1 MTFSAGPPAGLT
13 KAAIEQA
20 VEGAPSRATRGSGT
34 SREAELLR
42 LLQTAHPLAVRTQ
55 EGRLPGLTLMQLNLV
70 KQLIKRS
77 SGDGGGRSVPSPA
90 TRRSKKAVAG
100 SIDGAGPA
108 AGITDNNGKA
118 KKKAAVKKPEK
129 KTAGKEK
136 KSRIQKAG
144 AEAVAPA
151 TAAAAER
158 QHFCYVLFQPGREY
172 QGYATGRST
181 YVGYTIDPARR
192 LRQHNGLLAGGAKGT
207 SGGRGSWRFLFIVAV
222 PEPEGATAAVGTAM
236 DLPPLSPFGRHEGL
250 SLEWHLKARGRRK
263 KGSSG
268 GKASKTAALPTGMRP
283 ATPAPVAHRILRLR
297 ATLELP
303 KFGSFARRFVVYAA
317 PDHAGEVEAALLGLP
332 CSVLP
337 LAVLGLPD

>member
-1 MTFSAGPPAGLT
+1 M
-13 KAAIEQA
+13 IEQA
-20 VEGAPSRATRGSGT
+20 VEGAPSRVRRGSGT

-42 LLQTAHPLAVRTQ
+42 LLQAAHPAAVRTQ

-77 SGDGGGRSVPSPA
+77 GGGGGGGGVSSSSN
-90 TRRSKKAVAG
+90 RRPPKAVSA
-100 SIDGAGPA
+100 SIGGVGPA
-108 AGITDNNGKA
+108 ASITDDIGKA

-136 KSRIQKAG
+136 KSKIQKAG

-151 TAAAAER
+151 TAAEQ

-172 QGYATGRST
+172 QGYVSGRST

-207 SGGRGSWRFLFIVAV
+207 SGGRGCWRFLFIVAV
-222 PEPEGATAAVGTAM
+222 PEPEATAVDTAM
-236 DLPPLSPFGRHEGL
+236 NPPLLPPFGKHEGL

-263 KGSSG
+263 KGVSAS

-283 ATPAPVAHRILRLR
+283 STPAPVAHRILRLR

-303 KFGSFARRFVVYAA
+303 KFGSFAQRFVVYAA

>member
-1 MTFSAGPPAGLT
+1 M
-13 KAAIEQA
+13 
-20 VEGAPSRATRGSGT
+20 
-34 SREAELLR
+34 
-42 LLQTAHPLAVRTQ
+42 
-55 EGRLPGLTLMQLNLV
+55 
-70 KQLIKRS
+70 
-77 SGDGGGRSVPSPA
+77 
-90 TRRSKKAVAG
+90 
-100 SIDGAGPA
+100 
-108 AGITDNNGKA
+108 
-118 KKKAAVKKPEK
+118 
-129 KTAGKEK
+129 
-136 KSRIQKAG
+136 
-144 AEAVAPA
+144 
-151 TAAAAER
+151 
-158 QHFCYVLFQPGREY
+158 LFQPGREY
-172 QGYATGRST
+172 QGYVTGRST

-207 SGGRGSWRFLFIVAV
+207 SGGRGNWRFLFIVAV
-222 PEPEGATAAVGTAM
+222 PEPEGPPTAAVGAAM
-236 DLPPLSPFGRHEGL
+236 DLPLLSPFGRHEGL

-268 GKASKTAALPTGMRP
+268 GKASKTAALPSGMRP